1 VSVATDG
8 KTAAT
13 ADDEAKTRD
22 EGVTLASRDIL
33 LVGISGTTIVY
44 SSLISNVEV

>member
-22 EGVTLASRDIL
+22 EIDNREVLDR
-33 LVGISGTTIVY
+33 Y
-44 SSLISNVEV
+44 ESSYI